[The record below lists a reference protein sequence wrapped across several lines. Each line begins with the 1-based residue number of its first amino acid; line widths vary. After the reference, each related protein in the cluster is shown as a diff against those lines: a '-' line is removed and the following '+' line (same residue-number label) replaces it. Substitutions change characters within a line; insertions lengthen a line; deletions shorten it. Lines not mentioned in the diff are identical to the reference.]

1 MLEKFGHGLQYLRDI
16 NAFAKDN
23 ASDAD
28 IENVIRTAE
37 EIKKYIESEDKYD

>member
-1 MLEKFGHGLQYLRDI
+1 MESQYLRDI

-37 EIKKYIESEDKYD
+37 EIKKYIEGEDKYD